1 MNITQLAENY
11 SVSPQIEVKDI
22 AQIKAM
28 GFDGIIC
35 NRPNGE
41 ESTQPLYDE
50 LMLEADAQG
59 IDIIAIPMNGPDVS
73 MPMVQQFNQFVGEHD
88 NVFAFCRT
96 GNRSSLL
103 WKAANTVK
111 Q

>member
-1 MNITQLAENY
+1 MKITQLAENY
-11 SVSPQIEVKDI
+11 AVSAQIAVQDI

-41 ESTQPLYDE
+41 ETNQPLYDE
-50 LMLEADAQG
+50 LMQEAAQQD
-59 IDIIAIPMNGPDVS
+59 IDIIAIPMSGPDVS
-73 MPMVQQFNQFVGEHD
+73 LPMVQEFNQFVGQHE
-88 NVFAFCRT
+88 NVLGFCRT

-103 WKAANTVK
+103 WTAANTVK